1 MNKEN
6 SELYKISKTTKDSN
20 TKEDGQNT
28 KEDMALDVSHGQN
41 SYIKKKKKIKANP
54 KSIKYIVFI
63 GTIWVIFAGFLI
75 AGCMV
80 HFKEADNINAA
91 SILWTLSFIVFI
103 IGCIYTYLYVKA
115 RRAASKEEKIKLL
128 KYLPL

>member
-1 MNKEN
+1 MKEN
-6 SELYKISKTTKDSN
+6 SELYKISKTAKDINTNAQVN
-20 TKEDGQNT
+20 TKEDTLVEMPSGH
-28 KEDMALDVSHGQN
+28 AHV
-41 SYIKKKKKIKANP
+41 KKRKNKINP
-54 KSIKYIVFI
+54 RSIKYIVFI
-63 GTIWVIFAGFLI
+63 GTIWVIFIGFLV

-91 SILWTLSFIVFI
+91 SILWALSFIVFI

-115 RRAASKEEKIKLL
+115 RHANSKEDKIKLL